1 MKRIGITGGIGSGKS
16 VVSQLLRVMG
26 YLVYDTDSEA
36 KRLMASL
43 PALKHQIAEAFGPDI
58 YDSDGVLNRA
68 LLASRVFG
76 HADRMALLDSM
87 VHPAVRQDF
96 LRWAQSLKGTIGFVE
111 SAILY
116 ESHFDELVDE
126 VWLVTAPDS
135 LRIERVQQRSGLSE
149 EEIKKR
155 MASQMSEAEK
165 QRRGNHIIR
174 NDGNTSVIRAV
185 LALLKRPD

>member
-26 YLVYDTDSEA
+26 YSVYDTDSEA

-58 YDSDGVLNRA
+58 YEGDGMLNRA

-76 HADRMALLDSM
+76 QAERIARLDSM

-96 LRWAQSLKGTIGFVE
+96 LRWVQSLEGTICFVE

-126 VWLVTAPDS
+126 VWLVTAPES

-155 MASQMSEAEK
+155 MASQMPEAEK
-165 QRRGNHIIR
+165 QRRGNYIIR
-174 NDGNTSVIRAV
+174 NDGDTSVIQAI
-185 LALLKRPD
+185 LSLLKRLD